1 MRKQIYMLII
11 GKHLILEIIKLST
24 KYIKIIYI
32 AKIHSNHLVSLII
45 TLYIYLNNLDHI
57 FLLFH
62 LSDTY

>member
-45 TLYIYLNNLDHI
+45 TLYIYI
-57 FLLFH
+57 
-62 LSDTY
+62 